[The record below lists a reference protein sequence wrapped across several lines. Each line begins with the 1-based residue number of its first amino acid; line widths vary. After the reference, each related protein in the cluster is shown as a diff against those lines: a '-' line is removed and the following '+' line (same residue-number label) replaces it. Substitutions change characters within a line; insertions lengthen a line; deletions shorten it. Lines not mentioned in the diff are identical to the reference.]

1 MITKARVQYT
11 KLMKK
16 LVIKKDKTIRQ
27 KVYHHIR
34 EEILKGAIAPKERL
48 IEAKIAGEI
57 GTSRTPVREAL
68 HNLELE
74 KLVVSIPRV
83 GYVVR
88 GMDMQ
93 EVEQLCEIRAAIE
106 GLAIAWATAK
116 QPDRLIQALKR
127 NIANQKKQ
135 ILRGNLNGYVELDAQ
150 FHDIIARL
158 AGSDRLLE
166 LTQTLRRHMLR
177 YRIQCIYMTETA
189 ERSMHGHERIVDA
202 IERNDTAE
210 ILAAVKTHLSQARD
224 DILYYVFRETDGDDG
239 QEANR

>member
-1 MITKARVQYT
+1 
-11 KLMKK
+11 MKR

-34 EEILKGAIAPKERL
+34 EEILKGAIAPKDRL
-48 IEAKIAGEI
+48 IEAKIAEEI

-88 GMDMQ
+88 GMDME

-106 GLAIAWATAK
+106 DLAVEWAVKK
-116 QPDRLIQALKR
+116 QHDRLILALKK
-127 NIANQKKQ
+127 NIEKQKRS
-135 ILRGNLNGYVELDAQ
+135 ISRGDLNGYVELDAQ

-158 AGSDRLLE
+158 AGSERLLE

-189 ERSMHGHERIVDA
+189 ERSMHGHERIVNA
-202 IERNDTAE
+202 IEKGNAAE
-210 ILAAVKTHLSQARD
+210 IAVAVKTHLAQARD
-224 DILYYVFRETDGDDG
+224 DILYYVFHDTD
-239 QEANR
+239 EK

>member
-1 MITKARVQYT
+1 MR
-11 KLMKK
+11 K

-34 EEILKGAIAPKERL
+34 EEILKGAIAPRERL
-48 IEAKIAGEI
+48 IEAKIAGQI

-88 GMDMQ
+88 GMDME
-93 EVEQLCEIRAAIE
+93 EVEQICEIRAAIE

-116 QPDRLIQALKR
+116 QREKLIQALTR
-127 NIANQKKQ
+127 NIENQKKQ
-135 ILRGNLNGYVELDAQ
+135 IAKGNLNGYVELDAQ

-189 ERSMHGHERIVDA
+189 ERSMHGHERIVAA
-202 IERNDTAE
+202 IEKGDREE
-210 ILAAVKTHLSQARD
+210 IAAAVKMHLIQARD
-224 DILYYVFRETDGDDG
+224 DILYYVFRDADVDAG
-239 QEANR
+239 R

>member
-1 MITKARVQYT
+1 
-11 KLMKK
+11 MKK

-48 IEAKIAGEI
+48 IEAKIAGQI

-74 KLVVSIPRV
+74 KLVISIPRV

-88 GMDMQ
+88 GMDME
-93 EVEQLCEIRAAIE
+93 EVEQICEIRAAIE
-106 GLAIAWATAK
+106 GLAIAWARAK
-116 QPDRLIQALKR
+116 QGDKLIQTLKR
-127 NIANQKKQ
+127 NIESQKKQ
-135 ILRGNLNGYVELDAQ
+135 ISKGNLNGYVELDAQ

-189 ERSMHGHERIVDA
+189 ERSMHGHERIVAA
-202 IERNDTAE
+202 IEGGDSQE
-210 ILAAVKTHLSQARD
+210 IAAAVKTHLIQARD
-224 DILYYVFRETDGDDG
+224 DILYYVFREPDGDTG
-239 QEANR
+239 R

>member
-1 MITKARVQYT
+1 MR
-11 KLMKK
+11 KLI
-16 LVIKKDKTIRQ
+16 IKKDKTIRQ

-34 EEILKGAIAPKERL
+34 EEILKGAIAPRERL
-48 IEAKIAGEI
+48 IEAKIAGQI

-88 GMDMQ
+88 GMDME
-93 EVEQLCEIRAAIE
+93 EVEQICEIRAAIE
-106 GLAIAWATAK
+106 GLAIAWATAR
-116 QPDRLIQALKR
+116 QRDRLIEALKK
-127 NIANQKKQ
+127 NIGNQKKR
-135 ILRGNLNGYVELDAQ
+135 IAKGDLNGYVELDAQ

-189 ERSMHGHERIVDA
+189 ERSMHGHERIVAA
-202 IERNDTAE
+202 IERGDPQE
-210 ILAAVKTHLSQARD
+210 VSAAVRTHLIQARD
-224 DILYYVFRETDGDDG
+224 DILYYVFREPEIDAG
-239 QEANR
+239 Q

>member
-1 MITKARVQYT
+1 MITTARVQYT
-11 KLMKK
+11 KFMKK
-16 LVIKKDKTIRQ
+16 LIIKKDKTIRQ

-34 EEILKGAIAPKERL
+34 EEILKGAIAPRERL

-88 GMDMQ
+88 GMDME
-93 EVEQLCEIRAAIE
+93 EVEQICEIRAAIE
-106 GLAIAWATAK
+106 GLAISWATAK
-116 QPDRLIQALKR
+116 QRDRLIQALRR
-127 NIANQKKQ
+127 NIENQKKQ
-135 ILRGNLNGYVELDAQ
+135 IARGDLNGYVELDAQ

-189 ERSMHGHERIVDA
+189 ERSMHGHERIVTA
-202 IERNDTAE
+202 IEEGDTGE
-210 ILAAVKTHLSQARD
+210 IATAVKTHLIQARD
-224 DILYYVFRETDGDDG
+224 DILYYVFRDSEADTG
-239 QEANR
+239 Q

>member
-1 MITKARVQYT
+1 
-11 KLMKK
+11 MKK

-48 IEAKIAGEI
+48 IEAKIAGQI

-88 GMDMQ
+88 GMDME
-93 EVEQLCEIRAAIE
+93 EVEQICEIRAAIE

-116 QPDRLIQALKR
+116 QRERLIQALKK
-127 NIANQKKQ
+127 NIENQKKQ
-135 ILRGNLNGYVELDAQ
+135 ISKGNLNGYVELDAQ

-189 ERSMHGHERIVDA
+189 ERSMRGHERIVAA
-202 IERNDTAE
+202 IERGDSQE
-210 ILAAVKTHLSQARD
+210 IAVAVKTHLIQARD
-224 DILYYVFRETDGDDG
+224 DILYYVFREPEGDTG
-239 QEANR
+239 R

>member
-1 MITKARVQYT
+1 MR
-11 KLMKK
+11 K

-88 GMDMQ
+88 GMDME
-93 EVEQLCEIRAAIE
+93 EVEQICEIRAAIE
-106 GLAIAWATAK
+106 SLAIAWATAK
-116 QPDRLIQALKR
+116 QRDRLIGALKR
-127 NIANQKKQ
+127 NIENQKKQ
-135 ILRGNLNGYVELDAQ
+135 ISKGNLNGYVELDAQ

-189 ERSMHGHERIVDA
+189 ERSMHGHERIVTA
-202 IERNDTAE
+202 IEGGDSQE
-210 ILAAVKTHLSQARD
+210 IAAAVKTHLIQARD
-224 DILYYVFRETDGDDG
+224 DILYYVFRDPDGD
-239 QEANR
+239 ASR

>member
-1 MITKARVQYT
+1 MR
-11 KLMKK
+11 K

-48 IEAKIAGEI
+48 IEAKIAGQI

-74 KLVVSIPRV
+74 KLVISIPRV

-88 GMDMQ
+88 GMDME
-93 EVEQLCEIRAAIE
+93 EVEQICEIRAAIE

-116 QPDRLIQALKR
+116 QRERLIQALKK
-127 NIANQKKQ
+127 NIENQKKQ
-135 ILRGNLNGYVELDAQ
+135 ISKGNLNGYVELDAQ

-189 ERSMHGHERIVDA
+189 ERSMRGHERIVAA
-202 IERNDTAE
+202 IERGDSQE
-210 ILAAVKTHLSQARD
+210 IAVAVKTHLIQARD
-224 DILYYVFRETDGDDG
+224 DILYYVFREPEGDTG
-239 QEANR
+239 R

>member
-1 MITKARVQYT
+1 
-11 KLMKK
+11 MKK
-16 LVIKKDKTIRQ
+16 LVIRKDKTIRQ

-34 EEILKGAIAPKERL
+34 EEILKGAIAPKDRL
-48 IEAKIAGEI
+48 IEAKIAEEI

-88 GMDMQ
+88 GMDRE

-106 GLAIAWATAK
+106 GLAIEWAVKK
-116 QPDRLIQALKR
+116 QRDKLIPSLRR
-127 NIANQKKQ
+127 NIANQKKY
-135 ILRGNLNGYVELDAQ
+135 ISKGNLNGYVELDAQ

-158 AGSDRLLE
+158 AGSERLLE

-177 YRIQCIYMTETA
+177 YRIQCIYLAETA
-189 ERSMHGHERIVDA
+189 ERSMHGHERILEA
-202 IERNDTAE
+202 IERGDSAQ
-210 ILAAVKTHLSQARD
+210 IAVAVKTHLVQARD
-224 DILYYVFRETDGDDG
+224 DILYYVFRDSEDGSGNDID
-239 QEANR
+239 

>member
-1 MITKARVQYT
+1 MITITRVQYT
-11 KLMKK
+11 LLMKK

-48 IEAKIAGEI
+48 IEAKIAGQI

-88 GMDMQ
+88 GMDME
-93 EVEQLCEIRAAIE
+93 EVEQICEIRAAIE

-116 QPDRLIQALKR
+116 QRERLIQALKK
-127 NIANQKKQ
+127 NIENQKKQ
-135 ILRGNLNGYVELDAQ
+135 ISKGNLNGYVELDAQ

-189 ERSMHGHERIVDA
+189 ERSMRGHERIVAA
-202 IERNDTAE
+202 IERGDSQE
-210 ILAAVKTHLSQARD
+210 IAVAVKTHLIQARD
-224 DILYYVFRETDGDDG
+224 DILYYVFREPEGDTG
-239 QEANR
+239 R

>member
-1 MITKARVQYT
+1 
-11 KLMKK
+11 MKK
-16 LVIKKDKTIRQ
+16 LIIKKDKTIRQ

-34 EEILKGAIAPKERL
+34 EEILKGAIAPRERL

-88 GMDMQ
+88 GMDME
-93 EVEQLCEIRAAIE
+93 EVEQICEIRAAIE
-106 GLAIAWATAK
+106 GLAISWATAK
-116 QPDRLIQALKR
+116 QRDRLIQALRR
-127 NIANQKKQ
+127 NIENQKKQ
-135 ILRGNLNGYVELDAQ
+135 IARGDLNGYVELDAQ

-189 ERSMHGHERIVDA
+189 ERSMHGHERIVTA
-202 IERNDTAE
+202 IEEGDTGE
-210 ILAAVKTHLSQARD
+210 IATAVKTHLIQARD
-224 DILYYVFRETDGDDG
+224 DILYYVFRDSEADTG
-239 QEANR
+239 Q

>member
-1 MITKARVQYT
+1 MR
-11 KLMKK
+11 K

-88 GMDMQ
+88 GMDME
-93 EVEQLCEIRAAIE
+93 EVEQICEIRAAIE

-116 QPDRLIQALKR
+116 QRERLIQVLKK
-127 NIANQKKQ
+127 NIENQKKQ
-135 ILRGNLNGYVELDAQ
+135 ISKGNLNGYVELDAQ

-189 ERSMHGHERIVDA
+189 ERSMRGHERIVAA
-202 IERNDTAE
+202 IERGDSQE
-210 ILAAVKTHLSQARD
+210 IAVAVKTHLIQARD
-224 DILYYVFRETDGDDG
+224 DILYYVFREPEGDTG
-239 QEANR
+239 R

>member
-1 MITKARVQYT
+1 MR
-11 KLMKK
+11 K

-34 EEILKGAIAPKERL
+34 EEILKGAIAPRERL
-48 IEAKIAGEI
+48 IEAKIAGQI

-88 GMDMQ
+88 GMDME
-93 EVEQLCEIRAAIE
+93 EVEQICEIRAAIE

-116 QPDRLIQALKR
+116 QGEKLIQALTR
-127 NIANQKKQ
+127 NIENQKKQ
-135 ILRGNLNGYVELDAQ
+135 IAKGNLNGYVELDAQ

-189 ERSMHGHERIVDA
+189 ERSMHGHERIVAA
-202 IERNDTAE
+202 IEKGDREE
-210 ILAAVKTHLSQARD
+210 IAAAVKMHLIQARD
-224 DILYYVFRETDGDDG
+224 DILYYVFRDADVDAG
-239 QEANR
+239 R

>member
-1 MITKARVQYT
+1 M
-11 KLMKK
+11 MKK

-34 EEILKGAIAPKERL
+34 EEILKGAIAPKDRL
-48 IEAKIAGEI
+48 IEAKIAEEI

-74 KLVVSIPRV
+74 KLVISIPRV

-88 GMDMQ
+88 GMDME
-93 EVEQLCEIRAAIE
+93 EVEQLCEIRGAIE
-106 GLAIAWATAK
+106 GLAIEWAVRK
-116 QPDRLIQALKR
+116 QREKLIQSLKR
-127 NIANQKKQ
+127 NITNQKKY
-135 ILRGNLNGYVELDAQ
+135 ITKGNLNGYVELDAQ

-158 AGSDRLLE
+158 AGSERLLE

-189 ERSMHGHERIVDA
+189 ERSMQGHERIVDA
-202 IERNDTAE
+202 IERGDSVE
-210 ILAAVKTHLSQARD
+210 IAAAVKMHLTQARD
-224 DILYYVFRETDGDDG
+224 DILYYVFRDAD
-239 QEANR
+239 

>member
-1 MITKARVQYT
+1 
-11 KLMKK
+11 MKK

-48 IEAKIAGEI
+48 IEAKIAGQI

-88 GMDMQ
+88 GMDME
-93 EVEQLCEIRAAIE
+93 EVEQICEIRAAIE

-116 QPDRLIQALKR
+116 QRDRLIQALKK
-127 NIANQKKQ
+127 NIENQKKQ
-135 ILRGNLNGYVELDAQ
+135 ISKGNLNGYVELDAQ

-189 ERSMHGHERIVDA
+189 ERSMRGHERIVAA
-202 IERNDTAE
+202 IERGDSQE
-210 ILAAVKTHLSQARD
+210 IAVAVKTHLIQARD
-224 DILYYVFRETDGDDG
+224 DILYKVFREPEGDTG
-239 QEANR
+239 R

>member
-1 MITKARVQYT
+1 MR
-11 KLMKK
+11 K

-88 GMDMQ
+88 GMDME
-93 EVEQLCEIRAAIE
+93 EVEQICEIRAAIE

-116 QPDRLIQALKR
+116 QRDRLIGALTR
-127 NIANQKKQ
+127 NIENQKKQ
-135 ILRGNLNGYVELDAQ
+135 ISKGNLNGYVELDAQ

-189 ERSMHGHERIVDA
+189 ERSMHGHERIVAA
-202 IERNDTAE
+202 IERGDSQE
-210 ILAAVKTHLSQARD
+210 IAAAVKTHLIQARD
-224 DILYYVFRETDGDDG
+224 DILYYVFRDPDGD
-239 QEANR
+239 ASR

>member
-1 MITKARVQYT
+1 MR
-11 KLMKK
+11 K

-34 EEILKGAIAPKERL
+34 EEILKGAIAPRERL
-48 IEAKIAGEI
+48 IEAKIAEEI

-88 GMDMQ
+88 GMDME
-93 EVEQLCEIRAAIE
+93 EVEQICDIRAAIE

-116 QPDRLIQALKR
+116 QRDRLLQALKK
-127 NIANQKKQ
+127 NIENQKKH
-135 ILRGNLNGYVELDAQ
+135 IAKGDLNGYVELDAQ

-189 ERSMHGHERIVDA
+189 ERSMHGHERIVTA
-202 IERNDTAE
+202 IEKGDTEE
-210 ILAAVKTHLSQARD
+210 IAAAVKTHLIQARD
-224 DILYYVFRETDGDDG
+224 DILYYVFREPDSDTG
-239 QEANR
+239 R

>member
-1 MITKARVQYT
+1 
-11 KLMKK
+11 MKK
-16 LVIKKDKTIRQ
+16 LIIKKDKTIRQ

-34 EEILKGAIAPKERL
+34 EEILRGAIAPKERL
-48 IEAKIAGEI
+48 IEAKIAEEI

-88 GMDMQ
+88 GMDME
-93 EVEQLCEIRAAIE
+93 EVEQLCEIRGAIE

-116 QPDRLIQALKR
+116 QREKLVQALKR

-135 ILRGNLNGYVELDAQ
+135 IAKGNLNGYVEVDAQ
-150 FHDIIARL
+150 FHDVIARL
-158 AGSDRLLE
+158 AGSERLLE

-202 IERNDTAE
+202 IEKGDTSE
-210 ILAAVKTHLSQARD
+210 IAAAVKTHLAQARD
-224 DILYYVFRETDGDDG
+224 DILYYVFRETDDDNG
-239 QEANR
+239 QKAKP

>member
-1 MITKARVQYT
+1 MITIPRVQYT

-16 LVIKKDKTIRQ
+16 LIIKKDKTIRQ

-34 EEILKGAIAPKERL
+34 EEILRGAIAPKERL
-48 IEAKIAGEI
+48 IEAKIAEEI

-88 GMDMQ
+88 GMDME
-93 EVEQLCEIRAAIE
+93 EVEQLCEIRGAIE

-116 QPDRLIQALKR
+116 QREKLVQALKR

-135 ILRGNLNGYVELDAQ
+135 IAKGNLNGYVEVDAQ
-150 FHDIIARL
+150 FHDVIARL
-158 AGSDRLLE
+158 AGSERLLE

-202 IERNDTAE
+202 IEKGDTSE
-210 ILAAVKTHLSQARD
+210 IAAAVKTHLAQARD
-224 DILYYVFRETDGDDG
+224 DILYYVFRETDDDNG
-239 QEANR
+239 QKAKP

>member
-1 MITKARVQYT
+1 
-11 KLMKK
+11 MKK

-48 IEAKIAGEI
+48 IEAKIAGQI

-88 GMDMQ
+88 GMDME
-93 EVEQLCEIRAAIE
+93 EVEQICEIRAAIE

-116 QPDRLIQALKR
+116 QRERLIQVLKK
-127 NIANQKKQ
+127 NIENQKKQ
-135 ILRGNLNGYVELDAQ
+135 ISKGNLNGYVELDAQ

-189 ERSMHGHERIVDA
+189 ERSMRGHERIVAA
-202 IERNDTAE
+202 IERGDSQE
-210 ILAAVKTHLSQARD
+210 IAVAVKTHLIQARD
-224 DILYYVFRETDGDDG
+224 DILYYVFREPEGDTG
-239 QEANR
+239 R

>member
-1 MITKARVQYT
+1 MITTTRVQYT
-11 KLMKK
+11 KLMRK

-48 IEAKIAGEI
+48 IEAKIAGQI

-88 GMDMQ
+88 GMDME
-93 EVEQLCEIRAAIE
+93 EVEQICEIRAAIE

-116 QPDRLIQALKR
+116 QRERLIQVLKK
-127 NIANQKKQ
+127 NIENQKKQ
-135 ILRGNLNGYVELDAQ
+135 ISKGNLNGYVELDAQ

-189 ERSMHGHERIVDA
+189 ERSMRGHERIVAA
-202 IERNDTAE
+202 IERGDSQE
-210 ILAAVKTHLSQARD
+210 IAVAVKTHLIQARD
-224 DILYYVFRETDGDDG
+224 DILYYVFREPEGDTG
-239 QEANR
+239 R

>member
-1 MITKARVQYT
+1 
-11 KLMKK
+11 MKR
-16 LVIKKDKTIRQ
+16 LVIRKDKTIRQ

-34 EEILKGAIAPKERL
+34 EEILKGAIAPKDRL
-48 IEAKIAGEI
+48 IEAKIAEEI

-88 GMDMQ
+88 GMDME
-93 EVEQLCEIRAAIE
+93 EVEQICEIRGAIE
-106 GLAIAWATAK
+106 GLAIEWAVKK
-116 QPDRLIQALKR
+116 QRERLVQALKKSIDKQKR
-127 NIANQKKQ
+127 TIAK
-135 ILRGNLNGYVELDAQ
+135 GDLNGYVELDAQ

-158 AGSDRLLE
+158 AGSERLLE

-189 ERSMHGHERIVDA
+189 ERSMHGHERIVDT
-202 IERNDTAE
+202 IERGDFAE
-210 ILAAVKTHLSQARD
+210 IAAAVKTHLAQARD
-224 DILYYVFRETDGDDG
+224 DILYYVFRDTDDSS
-239 QEANR
+239 A

>member
-1 MITKARVQYT
+1 
-11 KLMKK
+11 MKK

-48 IEAKIAGEI
+48 IEAKIAEEI

-74 KLVVSIPRV
+74 KLVLSIPRV

-88 GMDMQ
+88 GMDME
-93 EVEQLCEIRAAIE
+93 EVEQICEIRAAIE
-106 GLAIAWATAK
+106 GLAVEWAVKK
-116 QPDRLIQALKR
+116 QRDRLIPILKK
-127 NIANQKKQ
+127 NIANQKKHIQ
-135 ILRGNLNGYVELDAQ
+135 KGNLNAYVELDAQ
-150 FHDIIARL
+150 FHDIIARF

-189 ERSMHGHERIVDA
+189 ERSMHGHERILDA
-202 IERNDTAE
+202 IEKGDMAE
-210 ILAAVKTHLSQARD
+210 INAAVKMHLIQARD
-224 DILYYVFRETDGDDG
+224 DILYYVFRDSDTGVP
-239 QEANR
+239 AI

>member
-1 MITKARVQYT
+1 MR
-11 KLMKK
+11 K

-48 IEAKIAGEI
+48 IEAKIAGQI

-88 GMDMQ
+88 GMDME
-93 EVEQLCEIRAAIE
+93 EVEQICEIRAAIE

-116 QPDRLIQALKR
+116 QRERLIQALKK
-127 NIANQKKQ
+127 NIENQKKQ
-135 ILRGNLNGYVELDAQ
+135 ISKGNLNGYVELDAQ

-189 ERSMHGHERIVDA
+189 ERSMHGHERIVAA
-202 IERNDTAE
+202 IERGDSQE
-210 ILAAVKTHLSQARD
+210 IAAAVKTHLIQARD
-224 DILYYVFRETDGDDG
+224 DILYYVFRESDGDVG
-239 QEANR
+239 R

>member
-1 MITKARVQYT
+1 MR
-11 KLMKK
+11 KLI
-16 LVIKKDKTIRQ
+16 IKKDKTIRQ

-34 EEILKGAIAPKERL
+34 EEILKGAIAPRERL

-88 GMDMQ
+88 GMDME
-93 EVEQLCEIRAAIE
+93 EVEQICEIRAAIE
-106 GLAIAWATAK
+106 GLAIAWATAR
-116 QPDRLIQALKR
+116 QRDRLIEALKK
-127 NIANQKKQ
+127 NIGNQKKR
-135 ILRGNLNGYVELDAQ
+135 IAKGDLNGYVELDAQ

-189 ERSMHGHERIVDA
+189 ERSMHGHERIVAA
-202 IERNDTAE
+202 IEKGDPQE
-210 ILAAVKTHLSQARD
+210 VSAAVRTHLIQARD
-224 DILYYVFRETDGDDG
+224 DILYYVFREPEIDAGG
-239 QEANR
+239 Q

>member
-1 MITKARVQYT
+1 MR
-11 KLMKK
+11 KLI
-16 LVIKKDKTIRQ
+16 IKKDKTIRQ

-34 EEILKGAIAPKERL
+34 EEILKGAIAPRERL
-48 IEAKIAGEI
+48 IEAKIAGQI

-88 GMDMQ
+88 GMDME
-93 EVEQLCEIRAAIE
+93 EVEQICEIRAAIE
-106 GLAIAWATAK
+106 GLAIAWATAR
-116 QPDRLIQALKR
+116 QRDRLIEALKK
-127 NIANQKKQ
+127 NIGNQKKR
-135 ILRGNLNGYVELDAQ
+135 IAKGDLNGYVELDAQ

-189 ERSMHGHERIVDA
+189 ERSMHGHERIVAA
-202 IERNDTAE
+202 IEKGDPQE
-210 ILAAVKTHLSQARD
+210 VSAAVRTHLIQARD
-224 DILYYVFRETDGDDG
+224 DILYYVFREPEIDAGG
-239 QEANR
+239 Q

>member
-1 MITKARVQYT
+1 MR
-11 KLMKK
+11 KLI
-16 LVIKKDKTIRQ
+16 IKKDKTIRQ

-48 IEAKIAGEI
+48 IEAKIAGQI

-88 GMDMQ
+88 GMDME
-93 EVEQLCEIRAAIE
+93 EVEQICEIRAAIE
-106 GLAIAWATAK
+106 GLAIAWATAR
-116 QPDRLIQALKR
+116 QRDRLIEALKK
-127 NIANQKKQ
+127 NIENQKKR
-135 ILRGNLNGYVELDAQ
+135 IAKGDLNGYVELDAQ

-189 ERSMHGHERIVDA
+189 ERSMHGHERIVAA
-202 IERNDTAE
+202 IEKGDPQE
-210 ILAAVKTHLSQARD
+210 VSAAVKTHLIQARD
-224 DILYYVFRETDGDDG
+224 DILYYVFREPEIDAGG
-239 QEANR
+239 Q

>member
-1 MITKARVQYT
+1 
-11 KLMKK
+11 MKK

-34 EEILKGAIAPKERL
+34 EEILKGAIAPKDRL
-48 IEAKIAGEI
+48 IEAKIAGQI

-88 GMDMQ
+88 GMDME
-93 EVEQLCEIRAAIE
+93 EVEQICEIRAAIE

-116 QPDRLIQALKR
+116 QRERLIQALKK
-127 NIANQKKQ
+127 NIENQKKQ
-135 ILRGNLNGYVELDAQ
+135 ISKGNLNGYVELDAQ

-189 ERSMHGHERIVDA
+189 ERSMRGHERIVAA
-202 IERNDTAE
+202 IERGDSQE
-210 ILAAVKTHLSQARD
+210 IAVAVKTHLIQARD
-224 DILYYVFRETDGDDG
+224 DILYYVFREPEGDTG
-239 QEANR
+239 R